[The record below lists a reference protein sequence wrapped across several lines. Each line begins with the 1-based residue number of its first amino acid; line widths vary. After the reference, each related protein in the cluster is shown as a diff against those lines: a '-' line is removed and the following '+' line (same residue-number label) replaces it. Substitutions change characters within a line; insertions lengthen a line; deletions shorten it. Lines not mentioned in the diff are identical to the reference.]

1 MSRNHDLLDE
11 DLVLLI
17 RQGNI
22 LASEELFTRYRF
34 YSWRIAYDFN
44 IEHPNSGISLEE
56 YHQAAFS
63 GLPIAIKT
71 YLSAEV
77 GFYIYWKKIAENEVV
92 RYYRDNSYLT
102 CGYDNYLS
110 LDDGRED
117 GTLICESV
125 GTVDNSVAIKLFRE
139 ELRIITE
146 ETLEIFKDENDRLII
161 NLYLQEND
169 IAKIRAKTGSTYR
182 HTLYVIKR
190 FQKNFISI
198 LKKRN
203 YN

>member
-1 MSRNHDLLDE
+1 MARNHELLDE

-17 RQGNI
+17 RQGN
-22 LASEELFTRYRF
+22 LSASEELFTRYRF

-44 IEHPNSGISLEE
+44 VQHPNSGISLEE
-56 YHQAAFS
+56 YHQAAFT

-71 YLSAEV
+71 YLNLDV

-92 RYYRDNSYLT
+92 RYYRDNSYQT
-102 CGYDNYLS
+102 NGFDVVLS
-110 LDDGRED
+110 LDDGKDD
-117 GTLICESV
+117 GVLLCESV
-125 GTVDNSVAIKLFRE
+125 GAIDNSVAIKLFRE
-139 ELRIITE
+139 ELRILTE
-146 ETLEIFKDENDRLII
+146 ETIEIFKDENDKKII
-161 NLYLQEND
+161 NLYLQEYN
-169 IAKIRAKTGSTYR
+169 IAKIREEIGSTYR

-190 FQKNFISI
+190 FQKNFMSI